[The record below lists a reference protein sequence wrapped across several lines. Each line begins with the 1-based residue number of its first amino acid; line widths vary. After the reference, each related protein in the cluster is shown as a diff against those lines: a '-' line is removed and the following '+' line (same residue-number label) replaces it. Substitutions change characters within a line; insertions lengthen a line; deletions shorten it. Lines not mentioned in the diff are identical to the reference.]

1 MKIESYS
8 VKQPG
13 SSLDPLV
20 SRRGHKL
27 LTTKTCKC
35 DKRSDRECPVCDWG
49 LGVCEWCGAAECE
62 LDERDCT
69 GKPANGGAEAQ
80 PPTKL

>member
-1 MKIESYS
+1 MNATETQS
-8 VKQPG
+8 G

-27 LTTKTCKC
+27 LTTQTCKC
-35 DKRSDRECPVCDWG
+35 DKRSDRECSVCDWG

-69 GKPANGGAEAQ
+69 GKPANVRMSDGGHET
-80 PPTKL
+80 PDLK